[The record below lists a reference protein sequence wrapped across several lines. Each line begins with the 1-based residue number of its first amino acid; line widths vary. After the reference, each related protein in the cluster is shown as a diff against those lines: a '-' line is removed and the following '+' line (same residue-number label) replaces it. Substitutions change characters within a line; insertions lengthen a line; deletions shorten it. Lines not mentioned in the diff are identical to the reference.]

1 MASAFENW
9 AASSAAALDDG
20 SQPAD
25 DVLSHLVSGGFASA
39 GVPVSAGGAG
49 GDIIDGVRAVTS
61 VARSSL
67 ATSFI
72 LWGHRTYIEY
82 LLQSPNQALAERH
95 LPDLLSGRV
104 AGATGLSNAM
114 KFLAGLEA
122 LQITARQTG
131 QGQLVLD
138 GNMPWVTNLKPGAFH
153 VAAAVQRADG
163 GPAFVASLSHDDP
176 GLTRSADLDLM
187 AMRSTDTAAI
197 SLSEVVM
204 DHDRVVC
211 ENATEWLPRVRPA
224 FVALQCG
231 MSIGLARRSLA
242 EAAAAAGSGC
252 AILAA
257 PLAELAH
264 RLDLAES
271 RLFEGLHDRRFE
283 TKAPA
288 LFELRIEFADIVA
301 AAVALELE
309 ALGGKAYLAG
319 PGRDYARRL
328 RESAFIPVITPSLV
342 QLKSALQKLKEAA

>member
-1 MASAFENW
+1 VASGFEEW
-9 AASSAAALDDG
+9 ATSTANALDDG

-25 DVLSHLVSGGFASA
+25 EVLSYLVSGGFVTA
-39 GVPVSAGGAG
+39 GVPETAGGAG
-49 GDIIDGVRAVTS
+49 GDIVDGVAAVTT

-67 ATSFI
+67 AASFM

-82 LLQSPNQALAERH
+82 LLQSPNQGLAERH

-122 LQITARQTG
+122 LQISAHSQTKD
-131 QGQLVLD
+131 QLVLE
-138 GNMPWVTNLKPGAFH
+138 GRMPWVTNLKPGAFL
-153 VAAAVQRADG
+153 VAAAVERADG
-163 GPAFVASLSHDDP
+163 GPAFVASISHDDP
-176 GLTRSADLDLM
+176 GLTRTADLDLM

-197 SLSEVVM
+197 SLSEVVIRA
-204 DHDRVVC
+204 DRIVC
-211 ENATEWLPRVRPA
+211 DNASEWLPRVRPA

-242 EAAAAAGSGC
+242 EAGVAAGPGRGV
-252 AILAA
+252 LAA
-257 PLAELAH
+257 PLAELQR
-264 RLDLAES
+264 RLDHAEA
-271 RLFEGLHDRRFE
+271 RLFEGLRDRRFE
-283 TKAPA
+283 AKAPA
-288 LFELRIEFADIVA
+288 LFELRIEFAEIVA